1 MVAKRIQKR
10 LWRSRAAPSH
20 EELIAARQACS
31 SSHVSKARS
40 NSDFA
45 SVADEAVQATDAG
58 VNADAVSAALKRLKT
73 GTGNNGGSDEDGQ
86 DEDGQDEEE
95 RPGWPVMERH
105 RKINFDLE
113 TVSWRVR

>member
-45 SVADEAVQATDAG
+45 SVAAEAVQATDAG
-58 VNADAVSAALKRLKT
+58 VNADAVSAALQRLKT
-73 GTGNNGGSDEDGQ
+73 GTDNNGGSLSLEN
-86 DEDGQDEEE
+86 EDGQDEEE
-95 RPGWPVMERH
+95 RPEWPVMERH

-113 TVSWRVR
+113 TVRWRVR